1 MTGPRGEAHLGQ
13 LLEGVLANLD
23 LRRRFRE
30 HLTVMGWPQI
40 VGRVVAAHS
49 EAEGVRDGVLMV
61 ATDTGAWAQE
71 LQMRQGEL
79 LGLVAR
85 QVGAGV
91 IREIHFRSGRR
102 RKRIVEESRSRRVG
116 GTGLSEVKLGG
127 RERKQIAEA
136 AGKIEDEELRERA
149 ERALTA
155 LARMTQ
161 WRRQAGWRQCQR
173 CGRWQR
179 VGRRWCATCSRGG
192 GRRRKR

>member
-23 LRRRFRE
+23 LRTRFRE
-30 HLTVMGWPQI
+30 HLAVMAWPEI

-49 EAEGVRDGVLMV
+49 EAEDVRDGVLMV
-61 ATDTGAWAQE
+61 ATDTAAWAQE
-71 LQMRQGEL
+71 LQMRQREL
-79 LGLVAR
+79 LALVAR

-102 RKRIVEESRSRRVG
+102 RKRTGSPAARRGPRVA
-116 GTGLSEVKLGG
+116 EMKLGG
-127 RERKQIAEA
+127 RQQKQIAEA
-136 AGKIEDEELRERA
+136 AAKIEDEALRERA
-149 ERALTA
+149 ERAFAA
-155 LARMTQ
+155 LARMTE

-179 VGRRWCATCSRGG
+179 VGRRWCSTCSHGG
-192 GRRRKR
+192 GKRRKR

>member
-23 LRRRFRE
+23 LRGRFRE
-30 HLTVMGWPQI
+30 HLAVMGWPQI

-61 ATDTGAWAQE
+61 ATDTAAWAQE
-71 LQMRQGEL
+71 LQMRQREL
-79 LGLVAR
+79 LALVAR

-102 RKRIVEESRSRRVG
+102 RKRRVEESKSRRVEQARPG
-116 GTGLSEVKLGG
+116 ELRLGG
-127 RERKQIAEA
+127 RQQKQIAEA
-136 AGKIEDEELRERA
+136 AAKIEDEGLRERA
-149 ERALTA
+149 ERALAA
-155 LARMTQ
+155 LARMTE

-192 GRRRKR
+192 GRRRRR